1 MADPASSANALTFHF
16 PTAPLRVVM
25 RDGDPWFVA
34 TDVCAALTVA
44 NNRDAL
50 DRLDDDEKGVASTD
64 TLGGRQEVAVINESG
79 LYSLIL
85 GSRKPEAKK
94 IKKWVTAEVLPA
106 IRRTGR
112 YESAAA
118 DNSQSLV
125 LTGLMGQLGDLQSQ
139 LAQRD
144 AALAAKNDAIIGL
157 QAQVIAVLTDKS
169 GVQDAQ
175 AKLLRRIDGLKQR
188 MSAREAS
195 HTMIEMERN
204 GEPRELIALRTGRT
218 FNHIRQ
224 VLLKAR
230 RAGVLPPL
238 AEGEFAANLVAS
250 ARTLQAAQAAA
261 QSQLDLGAH
270 HG

>member
-1 MADPASSANALTFHF
+1 MAESTIGAEALTFF
-16 PTAPLRVVM
+16 YPTQPLRHVW
-25 RDGDPWFVA
+25 RDDVPWFVA
-34 TDVCAALTVA
+34 ADLL
-44 NNRDAL
+44 RAL
-50 DRLDDDEKGVASTD
+50 DLDRKALERLDDEEKGVSSIHTP
-64 TLGGRQEVAVINESG
+64 GGPQEVAIVNESG

-85 GSRKPEAKK
+85 GSRKPEAKRF
-94 IKKWVTAEVLPA
+94 KKWVTAEVLPA

-144 AALAAKNDAIIGL
+144 AALAAKNEAIIGL

-169 GVQDAQ
+169 GVQDVQ

-218 FNHIRQ
+218 PNHIRQ

-238 AEGEFAANLVAS
+238 AEGNFAANLVAS

-261 QSQLDLGAH
+261 QSQLDLGAN
-270 HG
+270 HGC